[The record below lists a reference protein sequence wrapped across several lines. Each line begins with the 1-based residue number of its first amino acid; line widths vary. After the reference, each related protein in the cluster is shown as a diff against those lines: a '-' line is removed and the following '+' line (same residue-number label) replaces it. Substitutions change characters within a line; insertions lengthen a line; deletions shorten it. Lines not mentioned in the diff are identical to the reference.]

1 MEVQWM
7 CENNILRTSFQQP
20 RRFSIVSFKDRPRAN
35 RGAFL
40 QIGFLISG
48 HRGVAQGGK
57 FFSANSIGQV
67 LNIVCSIPLIK
78 KMTVIF
84 VLKGQHKYKPTKLA
98 STSAYRTGPASH
110 EEISCVPDIG
120 LLKDPL
126 ETVQEEMRGL
136 TKAKLEEFRYFLSLV
151 NPEVALLSETHWN
164 SGFAPKFKHH
174 HILKKDRLNR
184 LEGGVAILIHKTLYF
199 TPIHLPTRDTVKA
212 IGASIICT
220 NKKKIDF
227 ISTYVPKGDCETE
240 DIAVLLDRAND
251 FVVGGDF
258 NGHHFLWE
266 TDANENQAGR
276 TTKRNSSE
284 HRQCLPDNPD
294 EPQHP
299 HRPGHWKS
307 DNDRPDASTTASTTS
322 GPYIGSDHIQIHHP

>member
-1 MEVQWM
+1 
-7 CENNILRTSFQQP
+7 
-20 RRFSIVSFKDRPRAN
+20 
-35 RGAFL
+35 
-40 QIGFLISG
+40 
-48 HRGVAQGGK
+48 
-57 FFSANSIGQV
+57 
-67 LNIVCSIPLIK
+67 
-78 KMTVIF
+78 MTVIF

-126 ETVQEEMRGL
+126 ETVQEEMRQL
-136 TKAKLEEFRYFLSLV
+136 RETTIPQMSKEIESLDEDLLETKEKIANFNQRFNILEKSQSVNANNQSLRFDKLELMIANMTVHPQPMPPTHPTTLVHPV